1 MPWAL
6 HPIRWRDSASS
17 ADRAAQ
23 PVPVAWMLKAPSKTR
38 AFQDRL
44 RKARQKGRAEEDSA
58 AALAVV
64 APVEEALAA
73 VGEAAV
79 AGADLRSAV
88 ALSEDLRG

>member
-1 MPWAL
+1 M
-6 HPIRWRDSASS
+6 
-17 ADRAAQ
+17 
-23 PVPVAWMLKAPSKTR
+23 
-38 AFQDRL
+38 

-88 ALSEDLRG
+88 ALSEDLRV